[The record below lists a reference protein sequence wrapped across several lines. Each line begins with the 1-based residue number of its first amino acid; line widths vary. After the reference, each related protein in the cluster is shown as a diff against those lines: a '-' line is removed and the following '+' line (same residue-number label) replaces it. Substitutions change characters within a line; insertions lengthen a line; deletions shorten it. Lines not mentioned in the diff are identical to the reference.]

1 MRISALAIPFLLFAM
16 PIAAQQAIPPTNA
29 TPFRDTSLL
38 KPPAGAKV
46 AIIEFED
53 LECPLCAHVSPIVHA
68 AMEHYNIPRVH
79 HDWLIPNH
87 VWSRAAAINARYLE
101 DKVSPKL
108 AEDYRADV
116 FANQTLIANQDD
128 LQRFTRTWFQA
139 HHQQLPFVVDPY
151 GRCTAEV
158 QADCTL
164 GDRVGVRHTPTIIVV
179 TKDHWIEVTDP
190 SHLYTA
196 IDVAEASVREPSKA
210 TPAKRN

>member
-1 MRISALAIPFLLFAM
+1 MRIAALAIPFLLVAM
-16 PIAAQQAIPPTNA
+16 PVAAQQAIPPTNA
-29 TPFRDTSLL
+29 TPFRDTSML

-53 LECPLCAHVSPIVHA
+53 LECSACAHVSPIVRA
-68 AMEHYNIPRVH
+68 AMERYKIPRVH
-79 HDWLIPNH
+79 YDFIVHR

-101 DKVSPKL
+101 DKISPKL

-128 LQRFTRTWFQA
+128 LQHFTRTWFQA

-164 GDRVGVRHTPTIIVV
+164 GERLKVMHTPTIIVV

>member
-1 MRISALAIPFLLFAM
+1 MGIKALALSFLLVM
-16 PIAAQQAIPPTNA
+16 PIAAQQAIPPSNA
-29 TPFRDTSLL
+29 TPFRDTSML
-38 KPPAGAKV
+38 KPSAGAKV

-53 LECPLCAHVSPIVHA
+53 LECSACAHASPIVRA
-68 AMEHYNIPRVH
+68 AMERYKIPRVH
-79 HDWLIPNH
+79 YDFIVHQ

-116 FANQTLIANQDD
+116 FANQTLIANRDD
-128 LQRFTRTWFQA
+128 LQHFTQSWFQA

-164 GDRVGVRHTPTIIVV
+164 GERLKVMHTPTILVV
-179 TKDHWIEVTDP
+179 TKDHWIEVTDL
-190 SHLYTA
+190 SQIYTA
-196 IDVAEASVREPSKA
+196 IDIAEASVREASKA
-210 TPAKRN
+210 TPAKRD